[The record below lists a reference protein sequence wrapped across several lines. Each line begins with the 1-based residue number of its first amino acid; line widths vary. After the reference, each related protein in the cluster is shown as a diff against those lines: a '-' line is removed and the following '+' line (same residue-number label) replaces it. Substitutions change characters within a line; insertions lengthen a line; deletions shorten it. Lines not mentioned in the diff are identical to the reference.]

1 MTRLVDALDRSR
13 LVSSAA
19 NPVTMPAVKSGDEV
33 LQTWYFDADDVR
45 QTPPAVAAPA
55 SDPVATCRFPA
66 HVMDKIVLGDQAD
79 TGLVEQCRRVAAV
92 LHHAQEAQRG
102 VRSVMVGSAVA
113 AEGKTLTAT
122 NLALTLSHSFD
133 RRVLLLDAD
142 LRRPSVHEMFG
153 LPNDHGLVDNL
164 RLPSGGRLPVHAV
177 SRNLW
182 VLTAGQPTPDP
193 MSVLVSDLMKQL
205 LADAMEQ
212 FDWVIVDT
220 PPVALIP
227 DANLLAGMIDK
238 ALLVINACTT
248 PYPLVKRAA
257 AAIGAARILGII
269 LNRGERG
276 VLAHEY
282 GHYRG
287 DYDRAPR
294 QAPAPKKR
302 FGRARTNDG
311 T

>member
-1 MTRLVDALDRSR
+1 MPRLSDALDRAL
-13 LVSSAA
+13 LVPPAENPGTTPAMKSS
-19 NPVTMPAVKSGDEV
+19 DEV
-33 LQTWYFDADDVR
+33 LETWSLHTTEGRSA
-45 QTPPAVAAPA
+45 PPPSAATTSAPI
-55 SDPVATCRFPA
+55 ATCRFPDYLK
-66 HVMDKIVLGDQAD
+66 DKIVLGDEAD

-92 LHHAQEAQRG
+92 LHHAQTQRG
-102 VRSVMVGSAVA
+102 VRSVMIGSAVA

-142 LRRPSVHEMFG
+142 LRRPSLHEMFG
-153 LPNDHGLVDNL
+153 LPNDHGLVENL
-164 RLPSGGRLPVHAV
+164 RAPNSGRLPVHAV

-182 VLTAGQPTPDP
+182 VLTAGQPTSDP
-193 MSVLVSDLMKQL
+193 MSILVSDMMKQL

-227 DANLLAGMIDK
+227 DANLLSGMIDK

-257 AAIGAARILGII
+257 AAIGAERILGLI
-269 LNRGERG
+269 LNRDERG
-276 VLAHEY
+276 VLGHEY
-282 GHYRG
+282 GHYYG

-294 QAPAPKKR
+294 QAPAPKRR
-302 FGRARTNDG
+302 FGLRSRD
-311 T
+311 

>member
-13 LVSSAA
+13 LVSPAA
-19 NPVTMPAVKSGDEV
+19 NPATLPAVKSGDEV
-33 LQTWYFDADDVR
+33 LQTWYFDAEDVR
-45 QTPPAVAAPA
+45 PAPPAVAAPA

-66 HVMDKIVLGDQAD
+66 HLMDKIVLGDQAN

-92 LHHAQEAQRG
+92 LHHAQAQRG

-133 RRVLLLDAD
+133 RRVLLIDAD

-153 LPNDHGLVDNL
+153 LQNGHGLVDNL
-164 RLPSGGRLPVHAV
+164 RLPGGRLPVQNV

-182 VLTAGQPTPDP
+182 VLTAGQPTSDP
-193 MSVLVSDLMKQL
+193 MSALVSDMMKQL

-227 DANLLAGMIDK
+227 DANLLASMVDK
-238 ALLVINACTT
+238 ALLVISASTT

-257 AAIGAARILGII
+257 AAIGAERILGVI
-269 LNRGERG
+269 LNRDERG

-282 GHYRG
+282 GHYYG
-287 DYDRAPR
+287 DYDRSPR

-302 FGRARTNDG
+302 FGRRSRE
-311 T
+311 

>member
-1 MTRLVDALDRSR
+1 MPRLTDALERARLVPPAGTPLT
-13 LVSSAA
+13 VTVAKSA
-19 NPVTMPAVKSGDEV
+19 DEV
-33 LQTWYFDADDVR
+33 LQTWSFDARDAHPEP
-45 QTPPAVAAPA
+45 TPAA
-55 SDPVATCRFPA
+55 ATISEPIAPYRFP
-66 HVMDKIVLGDQAD
+66 HHLMDKIVLGDEAD

-92 LHHAQEAQRG
+92 LHHEQSLRG
-102 VRSVMVGSAVA
+102 VRSVMIGSAVP

-164 RLPSGGRLPVHAV
+164 RGPNGGRLPVHAV

-182 VLTAGQPTPDP
+182 VLTSGQPTSDP
-193 MSVLVSDLMKQL
+193 MSLLVSENMKQL
-205 LADAMEQ
+205 LADAMDQ

-220 PPVALIP
+220 PPVAMLS

-238 ALLVINACTT
+238 ALIVINACST
-248 PYPLVKRAA
+248 PYPLVQRAA
-257 AAIGAARILGII
+257 AALGADRILGVI
-269 LNRGERG
+269 LNRDQRG
-276 VLAHEY
+276 VLGHEY
-282 GHYRG
+282 GHYYG
-287 DYDRAPR
+287 DYDRSR
-294 QAPAPKKR
+294 KAPAPKRR
-302 FGRARTNDG
+302 FGLRSRNDG

>member
-13 LVSSAA
+13 LVPPAT
-19 NPVTMPAVKSGDEV
+19 NPATMPAVKSGDEV

-45 QTPPAVAAPA
+45 PAPPPLAAPA
-55 SDPVATCRFPA
+55 SDAVATCRFPA
-66 HVMDKIVLGDQAD
+66 HLMDKIVLGDQAD

-92 LHHAQEAQRG
+92 LHHAQRQRG
-102 VRSVMVGSAVA
+102 VRSVMIGSAVA

-133 RRVLLLDAD
+133 RRVLLIDAD

-153 LPNDHGLVDNL
+153 LQNDHGLVDNL
-164 RLPSGGRLPVHAV
+164 RLPSGGRLPVQNV

-182 VLTAGQPTPDP
+182 VLTAGQPTSDP
-193 MSVLVSDLMKQL
+193 MSALVSDTMKQL

-238 ALLVINACTT
+238 ALLVISASTT

-257 AAIGAARILGII
+257 AAIGAERILGVI
-269 LNRGERG
+269 LNRDERG

-282 GHYRG
+282 GHYYG

-294 QAPAPKKR
+294 QAPAPRKR
-302 FGRARTNDG
+302 FGLRSR
-311 T
+311 

>member
-1 MTRLVDALDRSR
+1 MTRLIDALERSR
-13 LVSSAA
+13 LVSSAE
-19 NPVTMPAVKSGDEV
+19 NPATTPAVKSGDEV
-33 LQTWYFDADDVR
+33 LQTWYFDAEDVR
-45 QTPPAVAAPA
+45 PA
-55 SDPVATCRFPA
+55 SPPLASAAADEVPTCRFPA
-66 HVMDKIVLGDQAD
+66 HLMDKIVLGDQAD

-92 LHHAQEAQRG
+92 LHHAQAERG
-102 VRSVMVGSAVA
+102 IRSVMVGSAVA

-133 RRVLLLDAD
+133 RRVLLMDAD

-153 LPNDHGLVDNL
+153 LPNDRGLGDSL
-164 RLPSGGRLPVHAV
+164 RALSGGRLPVHAV

-182 VLTAGQPTPDP
+182 VLTAGQPTSDP
-193 MSVLVSDLMKQL
+193 MGALVSDMMKQL

-238 ALLVINACTT
+238 ALLVISASTT

-257 AAIGAARILGII
+257 AAIGAERILGVI
-269 LNRGERG
+269 LNRDERG

-282 GHYRG
+282 GHYYG
-287 DYDRAPR
+287 DYDRARR
-294 QAPAPKKR
+294 QAPAPRTR
-302 FGRARTNDG
+302 FGLRSRT
-311 T
+311 

>member
-13 LVSSAA
+13 MISPAA
-19 NPVTMPAVKSGDEV
+19 NPVMPAVKSGDEV
-33 LQTWYFDADDVR
+33 LQTWYFDAEDVR
-45 QTPPAVAAPA
+45 PAPAAVAAPA
-55 SDPVATCRFPA
+55 ANPAATCRFPA
-66 HVMDKIVLGDQAD
+66 HLMDKIVLGDQVD

-92 LHHAQEAQRG
+92 LHHAQTQRG

-133 RRVLLLDAD
+133 RRVLLIDAD

-153 LPNDHGLVDNL
+153 LQNGHGLVDNL
-164 RLPSGGRLPVHAV
+164 RLPSGGRLPVHNV

-182 VLTAGQPTPDP
+182 VLTAGQPTSDP
-193 MSVLVSDLMKQL
+193 MSALVSDMMKQL

-238 ALLVINACTT
+238 ALLVISASTT

-257 AAIGAARILGII
+257 AAIGAERILGVI
-269 LNRGERG
+269 LNRDERG

-282 GHYRG
+282 GHYYG
-287 DYDRAPR
+287 DNDRAPR
-294 QAPAPKKR
+294 PAPAPKKR
-302 FGRARTNDG
+302 FGRRARE
-311 T
+311 